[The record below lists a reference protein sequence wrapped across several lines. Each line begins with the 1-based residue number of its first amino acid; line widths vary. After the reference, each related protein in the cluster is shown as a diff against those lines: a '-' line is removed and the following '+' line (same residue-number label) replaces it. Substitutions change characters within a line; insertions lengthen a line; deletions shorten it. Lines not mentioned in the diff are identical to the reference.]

1 MVSQTCPVRWA
12 RRHAVMELP
21 EHVDVS
27 NAGQIREEL
36 LSAINRGA
44 QSLIADM
51 TATISCDHAGAD
63 AVARAYQRATI
74 SGTELRL
81 VVTAQIVRRV
91 ISISGLDRLVPV
103 YPSLEAAAAARAP
116 AVVLAL
122 RARPASPETDGR
134 APPGGGGGPAQ
145 AAGHADGTAPSI
157 TPAVVWKLVDA
168 LQDGVA
174 LADGHGIIALAN
186 TRLEAMF
193 GYQHGELIGHPVEL
207 LVPADLQA
215 AHCGHRASYASAPTA
230 RPMGAGAPL
239 VGLRKDRT
247 TFPAEIS
254 LSPVPAAAGHF
265 TLAVI
270 RDITGTRRL

>member
-1 MVSQTCPVRWA
+1 M
-12 RRHAVMELP
+12 
-21 EHVDVS
+21 
-27 NAGQIREEL
+27 
-36 LSAINRGA
+36 
-44 QSLIADM
+44 
-51 TATISCDHAGAD
+51 
-63 AVARAYQRATI
+63 
-74 SGTELRL
+74 
-81 VVTAQIVRRV
+81 
-91 ISISGLDRLVPV
+91 
-103 YPSLEAAAAARAP
+103 
-116 AVVLAL
+116 VLAL

-270 RDITGTRRL
+270 RDITGTRRREDLAQAAVAAEHEHRRRELLDPIITTLFHVGLNLQAAVDLPAQASRQRISEALGHLNDTISQIRDTAFAGTNHKDATP